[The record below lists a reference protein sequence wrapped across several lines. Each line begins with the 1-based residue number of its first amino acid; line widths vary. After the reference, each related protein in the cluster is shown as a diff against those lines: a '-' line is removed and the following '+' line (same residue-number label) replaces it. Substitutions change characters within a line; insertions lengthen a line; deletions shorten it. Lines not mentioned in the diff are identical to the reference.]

1 VRRCG
6 RAGAALLAADALLS
20 AFASLSVCAR
30 SYGQTI
36 EVDYRGY
43 DVTVENFLRV
53 LTGAC
58 RSRVSA
64 RVRSHMSTVLTRSR
78 CAGRHEAWV
87 PRSKRLLSDAAA
99 NVLVYMTGHG
109 GDEFLKFQDQA
120 RALSRIVVRPCV
132 CVRCALACAL
142 ARSPRRLPGGDLV
155 DGHRGRAGADGG
167 EAPLPRG
174 TRGRLLSVSLAP
186 PSHPLSAS
194 RTPEPRAPG
203 CLRRCFSS
211 RTRVRPP
218 RWPSTSTPLVCT
230 RIATARPGIFAHA
243 LSRTGVVAI
252 GSSALGEPS
261 WSYLPDSVL
270 GLSVIDRFTHFTLQ
284 FLERVTAASQATL
297 AQLFDSC
304 ARCARR
310 RARARVRA
318 RVRLLLTVRAHACVR
333 WARRYDRRLLH
344 STATPRTDLFGR
356 PLSDVKITDFFG
368 ALVCA
373 VLAFAYCALA
383 QSLELL
389 IDFF

>member
-1 VRRCG
+1 MAVSLSRVAVFAAGLQPAQLLPRRRLQRRAARPGPVRRCG

-120 RALSRIVVRPCV
+120 RTFADRRAPLRVCAACV
-132 CVRCALACAL
+132 LAC
-142 ARSPRRLPGGDLV
+142 SPRQPPGGDLV

-174 TRGRLLSVSLAP
+174 TRGRLLSVLCAALA
-186 PSHPLSAS
+186 SA
-194 RTPEPRAPG
+194 
-203 CLRRCFSS
+203 
-211 RTRVRPP
+211 VR
-218 RWPSTSTPLVCT
+218 L
-230 RIATARPGIFAHA
+230 AHA
-243 LSRTGVVAI
+243 
-252 GSSALGEPS
+252 
-261 WSYLPDSVL
+261 
-270 GLSVIDRFTHFTLQ
+270 
-284 FLERVTAASQATL
+284 
-297 AQLFDSC
+297 
-304 ARCARR
+304 
-310 RARARVRA
+310 
-318 RVRLLLTVRAHACVR
+318 
-333 WARRYDRRLLH
+333 
-344 STATPRTDLFGR
+344 
-356 PLSDVKITDFFG
+356 
-368 ALVCA
+368 
-373 VLAFAYCALA
+373 
-383 QSLELL
+383 
-389 IDFF
+389 